1 METITRVET
10 FLVAPRWLFVRVETS
25 GGLVGWGEASCEG
38 RSEMVRTAVHQL
50 AEYLI
55 GQDPFRIEDHWQ
67 VMSKGSFYRHGVILS
82 SAVAGLDQAL
92 WDLLGKSVGLPV
104 HVLLGGPVRDRVRVC
119 CWVGGDEPAEVA
131 DQIAEVVEEG
141 MTAVKMNASGRM
153 KPLGTP
159 ASLQGVFD
167 RVAAARGVLGADRD
181 VAVDL
186 HGRFTLATARRLAR
200 LLEPLSPFFLEEP
213 VAPENS
219 HLIGQVVASTV
230 TPVSTGE
237 RLYTRQEFLPV
248 LQSGIA
254 VAQPDLSHAGGIS
267 EVRRIASLCEAFDV
281 ALAPHC
287 PLGPSPWRPVC
298 RWPSPRRTTSSRSR
312 ASGSTTTRTPR
323 CSTTWSTGSRS
334 GSSTATSSGSPA
346 RAWGSRSTRRV
357 SGRRTGAGTPGAT
370 PCGATTTA
378 GSRNGESGRGLAYAQ
393 GDGDRAGIVRGGRRG
408 GGPGPVRRRGRPGR
422 GLSHH
427 AGRRARDRAAGCRGA
442 RGMPR
447 RGRDGRHARRGG
459 GRRRG
464 WGRLRG
470 EPGDHGGDQ
479 ARGGV
484 GPAGGAGRLHA
495 HGGVR
500 GARPGR
506 GGGQAVPGL
515 GGRARVPHSPAP
527 ADA

>member
-38 RSEMVRTAVHQL
+38 RSETVRTAVHQL

-104 HVLLGGPVRDRVRVC
+104 HVLLGGPVRDRVRVY

-131 DQIAEVVEEG
+131 DQIAQVVEEG

-159 ASLQGVFD
+159 ASLQCVYD
-167 RVAAARGVLGADRD
+167 RVAAAREVLGPDRD

-248 LQSGIA
+248 LQAGIA

-267 EVRRIASLCEAFDV
+267 EVRRIASLCETFDV
-281 ALAPHC
+281 AIAPHC
-287 PLGPSPWRPVC
+287 PLGPIALA
-298 RWPSPRRTTSSRSR
+298 SSLQV
-312 ASGSTTTRTPR
+312 AF
-323 CSTTWSTGSRS
+323 
-334 GSSTATSSGSPA
+334 
-346 RAWGSRSTRRV
+346 
-357 SGRRTGAGTPGAT
+357 AT
-370 PCGATTTA
+370 PNHLIQEQSIGIHYNEGAEVLDYVVD
-378 GSRNGESGRGLAYAQ
+378 REPFRFV
-393 GDGDRAGIVRGGRRG
+393 DGHVERFTG
-408 GGPGPVRRRGRPGR
+408 
-422 GLSHH
+422 
-427 AGRRARDRAAGCRGA
+427 
-442 RGMPR
+442 
-447 RGRDGRHARRGG
+447 
-459 GRRRG
+459 
-464 WGRLRG
+464 
-470 EPGDHGGDQ
+470 
-479 ARGGV
+479 
-484 GPAGGAGRLHA
+484 
-495 HGGVR
+495 
-500 GARPGR
+500 
-506 GGGQAVPGL
+506 PGL
-515 GGRARVPHSPAP
+515 GIEVDEARVRE
-527 ADA
+527 ADRRGHAWRNPVWRHDDGGFAEW